1 MTHTQEGITERTP
14 NYITEPV
21 WVVYRF
27 WYPMDFSWSSLP
39 LPIILLSSYYY
50 IRKLNIG
57 YSKDW
62 IFSKQFFF
70 LTKRARLCSR
80 KKNLGY
86 KILSHLSFSCFL
98 CYFLLELPC
107 RIFSLRGISKYF
119 FSWSLIFRLLR
130 RFFSL

>member
-107 RIFSLRGISKYF
+107 HIFSLRGISKYF